1 VLTINVSITY
11 SNFIQTQP
19 TDQSIGEGQDALFF
33 ILGPPSAQ
41 YQWQTNLGLGYQDL
55 SDFGQYSGTTTP
67 NLQVSGVNITT
78 NNNQA
83 FRCLVTEGNCTDT
96 SFVAVLEVLPNTSVN
111 ELEKIIELY
120 PNPTSGNIK
129 VILPEAEGVI
139 RVYDLRGKI
148 LEQYLSTKKRC
159 KYHLVPML
167 MVYT

>member
-1 VLTINVSITY
+1 MRFHLTGKAIRYRATTSKILTNSQGCDSVLTINVSVTY

-19 TDQSIGEGQDALFF
+19 TDHVHWRRSEMHLFF
-33 ILGPPSAQ
+33 LLGPPSAQ

-96 SFVAVLEVLPNTSVN
+96 SNIAVLQVLPSSSVN

-129 VILPEAEGVI
+129 
-139 RVYDLRGKI
+139 
-148 LEQYLSTKKRC
+148 
-159 KYHLVPML
+159 
-167 MVYT
+167 